1 MEHAGMFD
9 YILSS
14 EQISFFNGCVSQR
27 KAELWTGICLSTPS
41 PGPLA
46 APRDTCLSWVYL
58 RWPGSLRGR
67 PVLNSHAGPRCPV
80 RLSFPNKTCLRI
92 LGARSRP
99 CVEQRW
105 HFTDRVVPPARLLSS
120 GWTASISWTQ
130 SPSLSPLLLFHW
142 VPLCVFFFDP
152 PPPDILLLLLLFL
165 IAPHQIFMFAFIF
178 PLCHSRPPSWMSTAF
193 SSMFMPLFSAVIPVL
208 APGLLP
214 LSPARE
220 GQTLTLLLYC
230 FMAKVFYWLE
240 TKYFEE
246 QRMNISTHVLSL
258 QLHNE
263 AEY

>member
-27 KAELWTGICLSTPS
+27 KAELWTGICFSTPS

-46 APRDTCLSWVYL
+46 APRDTCLFWVYL

-142 VPLCVFFFDP
+142 VPLCVFFFDSP
-152 PPPDILLLLLLFL
+152 PPRYSSSSSSFLNRPTPDFHVCIHLSTLSLEATLLDVHCVFQHVHAIVQRRDSSSRPWPPAIVTGPGGSVPYLVALLFYGKGFL
-165 IAPHQIFMFAFIF
+165 LTWNQVFWGTEDEHFNTCSI
-178 PLCHSRPPSWMSTAF
+178 
-193 SSMFMPLFSAVIPVL
+193 L
-208 APGLLP
+208 AI
-214 LSPARE
+214 
-220 GQTLTLLLYC
+220 T
-230 FMAKVFYWLE
+230 
-240 TKYFEE
+240 
-246 QRMNISTHVLSL
+246 
-258 QLHNE
+258 
-263 AEY
+263 